1 MRLHLGL
8 IVPEPREA
16 VGIRIDGE
24 VHHWE
29 EGRAL
34 IFDDTF
40 EHEARNESGH
50 TRVVL
55 FIDFERPLKFPARFV
70 NRALLRSYFFRPV
83 RSRRRRGSGPL
94 GAAFL
99 SRGAGDAQRRIHHF
113 CSG

>member
-1 MRLHLGL
+1 M
-8 IVPEPREA
+8 PEPREA
-16 VGIRIDGE
+16 VAIRIDGE

-70 NRALLRSYFFRPV
+70 NRRAAAQLFLQPFVREGAQDQGRWARRFYREAQAMREEARAATGVQAAGRSN
-83 RSRRRRGSGPL
+83 
-94 GAAFL
+94 
-99 SRGAGDAQRRIHHF
+99 
-113 CSG
+113 